1 MRKLLLTILLIGLV
15 VPVVARDRLK
25 SDDYKGKVYK
35 EIRVDDRGI
44 LLIDTLGNEH
54 EVIESGE
61 EGSSGERQ
69 PQVKPVPSLPGNS
82 DIPED
87 FYTDTIMGINRIGGS
102 VTVDANEY
110 VDGSVVVVGN
120 ATIKGRISGS
130 VTATGRVRIASTGIV
145 EGNVTGSKVTEEP
158 GAQVVGRISEQRIS
172 IPFPEGEWPGGLPTN
187 PAEPLTIGLIWL
199 LIHLA
204 IAVGCAHIFEKPT
217 ERLRAVYHQNIFKA
231 LVVGLLF
238 EIMLP
243 VIAVVLIITIIGI
256 PVALIALP
264 LAIVAA
270 GFLGFAAF
278 CLFISDY
285 VKAKNA
291 AVRESRFQQILVGFA
306 ILQVPVIGFF
316 LGLVIDSNA
325 MAIVFGIVSGMLLLI
340 VFTASLGGA
349 ILTRFGS
356 RYYSGRIEPGVRIGP
371 DLTAVSEKTI
381 APEVKSVSARITMA
395 AGRFRLTKCSAEGVL
410 CAVTGSYNRELLKYD
425 YGFTPHGD
433 RGDFRFATDSEG
445 KKLLDI
451 EGRESNWQIEFDS
464 EVDLQLKTTVGA
476 AKCEIDVGGLTLSR
490 LDLEIGAADARVDFS
505 APNRTNLDNFTVEAG
520 ACKLQMVNIGNSR
533 FRRLRFD
540 GGVGKF
546 VLDFS
551 GQFDYR
557 AEAKVTVGMGA
568 MTLIVPRGLG
578 LQLRADENWLSSLDF
593 SKEHLVAVAGSG
605 VYETE
610 GFDAASGQ
618 LILTLEIGLGSANIE
633 FT

>member
-1 MRKLLLTILLIGLV
+1 MIGLI
-15 VPVVARDRLK
+15 VPAVTGDRLK
-25 SDDYKGKVYK
+25 SDEYKGKVYK

-54 EVIESGE
+54 EVLPSGE
-61 EGSSGERQ
+61 GGSRVER
-69 PQVKPVPSLPGNS
+69 LPEVEPIPPYPINA
-82 DIPED
+82 DIPEG
-87 FYTDTIMGINRIGGS
+87 FYTDTIIGINRIGGS
-102 VTVDANEY
+102 VIVAANEF

-120 ATIKGRISGS
+120 ATIRGRVSGS
-130 VTATGRVRIASTGIV
+130 VMASGRVRIASTGIV
-145 EGNVTGSKVTEEP
+145 DGNVTGSKVIEEP

-172 IPFPEGEWPGGLPTN
+172 IPFPENEWPSGLRTN
-187 PAEPLTIGLIWL
+187 PAEPLTVGLIWL

-204 IAVGCAHIFEKPT
+204 ITVGCAHIFEKPT

-238 EIMLP
+238 AIMLP

-256 PVALIALP
+256 PVAIIALP

-285 VKAKNA
+285 VRAKNA
-291 AVRESRFQQILVGFA
+291 TSHESRFQQILIGFA

-325 MAIVFGIVSGMLLLI
+325 MAVVFGIVSGMLLLI

-349 ILTRFGS
+349 ILTRFGT
-356 RYYSGRIEPGVRIGP
+356 RYYGGKIEPGVRIGP
-371 DLTAVSEKTI
+371 NLTAVSEQTV
-381 APEVKSVSARITMA
+381 APEVKSLNARIVMA
-395 AGRFRLTKCSAEGVL
+395 AGRFRLTKCLTEGVL
-410 CAVTGSYNRELLKYD
+410 SAVTGSYNREVLKYD
-425 YGFTPHGD
+425 YGFTP
-433 RGDFRFATDSEG
+433 RGDSGDLRFAIDSEG
-445 KKLLDI
+445 KSFLDL
-451 EGRESNWQIEFDS
+451 EGSESNWQIEFNS

-490 LDLEIGAADARVDFS
+490 MDLEIGAADARVDFS
-505 APNRTNLDNFTVEAG
+505 VPNRTNLDNFTIEAG

-533 FRRLRFD
+533 FRRLQFD

-578 LQLRADENWLSSLDF
+578 LQLRADQNWLSSLDF
-593 SKEHLVAVAGSG
+593 SKAHLVAVAGSG

-633 FT
+633 FK

>member
-1 MRKLLLTILLIGLV
+1 LQRLLLTILLIGLV
-15 VPVVARDRLK
+15 VPAIARDRLK

-61 EGSSGERQ
+61 RGSSGER
-69 PQVKPVPSLPGNS
+69 PPEAEPVPPFPSDS
-82 DIPED
+82 DIPEGS
-87 FYTDTIMGINRIGGS
+87 YTDTIMGINRIGGS

-110 VDGSVVVVGN
+110 VDGSVTVVGN
-120 ATIKGRISGS
+120 ATIKGRVSGS
-130 VTATGRVRIASTGIV
+130 VRATGRVRIASTGIV
-145 EGNVTGSKVTEEP
+145 DGNVTGSKVTEEP
-158 GAQVVGRISEQRIS
+158 GSRVVGGVLEQSIG
-172 IPFPEGEWPGGLPTN
+172 IPFPENEWPASYRTN
-187 PAEPLTIGLIWL
+187 PTTPMVVGLIWL
-199 LIHLA
+199 LLHLA

-243 VIAVVLIITIIGI
+243 VIFVVLLITIIGI
-256 PVALIALP
+256 PVAVIALP

-285 VKAKNA
+285 VKAKNVA
-291 AVRESRFQQILVGFA
+291 SHESRFQQILIGFA

-316 LGLVIDSNA
+316 LGLIIDSKA
-325 MAIVFGIVSGMLLLI
+325 MAILFGIVSGMLLLI

-356 RYYSGRIEPGVRIGP
+356 RYHSGRTEPGVRIGP

-381 APEVKSVSARITMA
+381 APEVKSVNARIVMA
-395 AGRFRLTKCSAEGVL
+395 AGRFRLTKCLAEGVISS
-410 CAVTGSYNRELLKYD
+410 VTGSYNRELLKYD

-433 RGDFRFATDSEG
+433 GGDFRFATDSEG
-445 KKLLDI
+445 KSLLDL
-451 EGRESNWQIEFDS
+451 EGRESNWQIEFNS
-464 EVDLQLKTTVGA
+464 EIDLQLKTTVGA

-520 ACKLQMVNIGNSR
+520 ACKLQMANIGNSR
-533 FRRLRFD
+533 FRRLQFD

-546 VLDFS
+546 VLDFN

-578 LQLRADENWLSSLDF
+578 LQLRADEKWLSSLDF

-618 LILTLEIGLGSANIE
+618 LILSLEIGLGSANIE
-633 FT
+633 FK